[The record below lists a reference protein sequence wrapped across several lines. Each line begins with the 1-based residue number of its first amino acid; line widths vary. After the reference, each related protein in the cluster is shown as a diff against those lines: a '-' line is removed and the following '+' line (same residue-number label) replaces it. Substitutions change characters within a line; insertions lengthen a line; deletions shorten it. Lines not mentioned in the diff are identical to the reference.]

1 MTCKALRLSTC
12 TGYTVLNKT
21 KRPRSA
27 GLQVSDKHFKIKQ
40 SPSWCN
46 CKTHCN
52 SHVSIAS
59 FKGDPCALSDIT
71 IAPRFRASA
80 CCPALF
86 LLAFPFSPE
95 QVARQLDEAGEV
107 EQHCQRGRGRPQR
120 RVLYH
125 YKRHPLLHLH
135 HYYSVS
141 VLVLVLVICQ
151 R

>member
-1 MTCKALRLSTC
+1 MHDFTRKQLQRIILK
-12 TGYTVLNKT
+12 KT
-21 KRPRSA
+21 KS
-27 GLQVSDKHFKIKQ
+27 LQVSDKHIKCKLT
-40 SPSWCN
+40 PSWCN
-46 CKTHCN
+46 CKTSCN
-52 SHVSIAS
+52 SHLSISSTTDA
-59 FKGDPCALSDIT
+59 CALSDIT
-71 IAPRFRASA
+71 VAPRFRASA

-141 VLVLVLVICQ
+141 VLVLVLMICQ